1 MNGGYVLSKQQYKGF
16 VSKQDLT
23 GMKWVGNKAT
33 VMFFSLNKQ
42 KVSVEIMD
50 PKTNIKVLEQQ
61 KKPLYDLE
69 VKANGILK
77 QNIDNLD
84 MEKIEK
90 R

>member
-1 MNGGYVLSKQQYKGF
+1 MN
-16 VSKQDLT
+16 
-23 GMKWVGNKAT
+23 
-33 VMFFSLNKQ
+33 
-42 KVSVEIMD
+42 

-84 MEKIEK
+84 MEKSK
-90 R
+90 KGRNKN